1 MAPFKA
7 AMPTNL
13 IDSSTPNINS
23 QNSSKIVGGEPDE
36 EEAISA

>member
-1 MAPFKA
+1 MFPLKV

-13 IDSSTPNINS
+13 IDSSRPNINS

-36 EEAISA
+36 DAIST